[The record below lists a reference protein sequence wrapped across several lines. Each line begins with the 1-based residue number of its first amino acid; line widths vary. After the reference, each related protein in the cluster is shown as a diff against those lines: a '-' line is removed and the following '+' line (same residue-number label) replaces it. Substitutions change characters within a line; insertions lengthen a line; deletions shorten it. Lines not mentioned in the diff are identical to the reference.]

1 MIRLDPPETRKAFPT
16 VQIAPFIDIVFMTL
30 IFFMTLSVYYQ
41 LENEVSIS
49 VPKAEESKEVTR
61 SPGEIIINVD
71 AQGSMVVNQRPFDQA
86 GLTEML
92 NRVSSLY
99 PNQPVIIR
107 ADRKTHHE
115 NVMRV
120 LDACAAAHIWNIA
133 FATVKEDP
141 KQ

>member
-71 AQGSMVVNQRPFDQA
+71 SKGAMIVNQRVLDQA
-86 GLTEML
+86 GLAEML
-92 NRVSSLY
+92 KRVSSLY

-120 LDACAAAHIWNIA
+120 LDACASAHIWNIA
-133 FATVKEDP
+133 FATVKEEP
-141 KQ
+141 KH